1 MLKTFKNNI
10 IVNEQTVKEYV
21 AIFMK
26 TVVDHIQMY
35 ANASAQLCVEAI
47 LNGLFSAG
55 GPSIRC
61 TISEFV
67 RIRSQPALFGIVT
80 TGSCWF
86 FIRWTGT
93 PEKPKV
99 ESSRQYNCNFENE
112 MQKEKNVASHIV
124 VSRITRRCVEI

>member
-67 RIRSQPALFGIVT
+67 
-80 TGSCWF
+80 SCWF